1 MNVATIG
8 SGVIVERMIEAMRLD
23 GRYNLYCV
31 YSRTEK
37 RAKEFAEKHGIQKY
51 YTDMEEM
58 LNDENVDIVYVASPN
73 SLHYSQSK
81 MALEHKKHVIN
92 EKPFTPTL
100 KECNELFEIAEKK
113 GVYIFE
119 AITNV
124 HLPNYKIIKENMSN
138 CGNIKMVQC
147 NFSQYSSKYQKYK
160 DHVQTN
166 AFDTAFNGGALM
178 DINVYNL
185 HFVTGMFGKPN
196 EVHYFKNVGYN
207 GIDTSGIIIMQYPDF
222 IATCTGAK
230 DCSSPYAVYVQGD
243 QGTIIVSGASSGV
256 CKDVYFDAPKKD
268 QIGKKATD
276 TKEKISIEQPNHM
289 LYECQDFMDIILNK
303 DEEAAYYRCR
313 SFNYRHIYNKET
325 CFFHP
330 KDKNGKWISPFDYR
344 FSGGQGASE
353 YMEKIMVGCIVGMCR
368 IILPTL
374 LN

>member
-31 YSRTEK
+31 YSRTKK

-124 HLPNYKIIKENMSN
+124 HLPNYKIIKENLSN
-138 CGNIKMVQC
+138 LEISRWFSVISHNI
-147 NFSQYSSKYQKYK
+147 
-160 DHVQTN
+160 HR
-166 AFDTAFNGGALM
+166 
-178 DINVYNL
+178 
-185 HFVTGMFGKPN
+185 
-196 EVHYFKNVGYN
+196 
-207 GIDTSGIIIMQYPDF
+207 
-222 IATCTGAK
+222 
-230 DCSSPYAVYVQGD
+230 
-243 QGTIIVSGASSGV
+243 
-256 CKDVYFDAPKKD
+256 
-268 QIGKKATD
+268 
-276 TKEKISIEQPNHM
+276 SIKS
-289 LYECQDFMDIILNK
+289 I
-303 DEEAAYYRCR
+303 
-313 SFNYRHIYNKET
+313 
-325 CFFHP
+325 
-330 KDKNGKWISPFDYR
+330 
-344 FSGGQGASE
+344 
-353 YMEKIMVGCIVGMCR
+353 KIMFKQMPLIQSSMVE
-368 IILPTL
+368 L
-374 LN
+374 

>member
-1 MNVATIG
+1 MMNVATIG

-31 YSRTEK
+31 YSRTKK

-124 HLPNYKIIKENMSN
+124 HLPNYKIIKENLSN
-138 CGNIKMVQC
+138 CGDIKMVQC

-166 AFDTAFNGGALM
+166 AFDPAFNGGALM

-207 GIDTSGIIIMQYPDF
+207 GIDTSGIIIMQYMYKGIKERLLFLAQAVAYVKMF
-222 IATCTGAK
+222 ILICRKKIRLAKKLWIQEKKSVLNSQITCCMSVRT
-230 DCSSPYAVYVQGD
+230 
-243 QGTIIVSGASSGV
+243 
-256 CKDVYFDAPKKD
+256 
-268 QIGKKATD
+268 
-276 TKEKISIEQPNHM
+276 
-289 LYECQDFMDIILNK
+289 L
-303 DEEAAYYRCR
+303 
-313 SFNYRHIYNKET
+313 
-325 CFFHP
+325 
-330 KDKNGKWISPFDYR
+330 WISF
-344 FSGGQGASE
+344 
-353 YMEKIMVGCIVGMCR
+353 
-368 IILPTL
+368 
-374 LN
+374 

>member
-31 YSRTEK
+31 YSRTKK

-124 HLPNYKIIKENMSN
+124 HLPNYKIIKENLPN
-138 CGNIKMVQC
+138 CGDIKMVQC

-166 AFDTAFNGGALM
+166 AFDPAFNGGALM

-196 EVHYFKNVGYN
+196 EVH
-207 GIDTSGIIIMQYPDF
+207 
-222 IATCTGAK
+222 
-230 DCSSPYAVYVQGD
+230 
-243 QGTIIVSGASSGV
+243 
-256 CKDVYFDAPKKD
+256 
-268 QIGKKATD
+268 
-276 TKEKISIEQPNHM
+276 
-289 LYECQDFMDIILNK
+289 LYWC
-303 DEEAAYYRCR
+303 
-313 SFNYRHIYNKET
+313 
-325 CFFHP
+325 
-330 KDKNGKWISPFDYR
+330 
-344 FSGGQGASE
+344 
-353 YMEKIMVGCIVGMCR
+353 
-368 IILPTL
+368 
-374 LN
+374 

>member
-37 RAKEFAEKHGIQKY
+37 RAKEFAENMGFKKY

-138 CGNIKMVQC
+138 CR
-147 NFSQYSSKYQKYK
+147 KYQ
-160 DHVQTN
+160 DGSV
-166 AFDTAFNGGALM
+166 
-178 DINVYNL
+178 
-185 HFVTGMFGKPN
+185 
-196 EVHYFKNVGYN
+196 
-207 GIDTSGIIIMQYPDF
+207 
-222 IATCTGAK
+222 
-230 DCSSPYAVYVQGD
+230 
-243 QGTIIVSGASSGV
+243 
-256 CKDVYFDAPKKD
+256 
-268 QIGKKATD
+268 
-276 TKEKISIEQPNHM
+276 
-289 LYECQDFMDIILNK
+289 
-303 DEEAAYYRCR
+303 
-313 SFNYRHIYNKET
+313 
-325 CFFHP
+325 
-330 KDKNGKWISPFDYR
+330 
-344 FSGGQGASE
+344 
-353 YMEKIMVGCIVGMCR
+353 
-368 IILPTL
+368 
-374 LN
+374 